1 MCGIAGY
8 AGPRAA
14 EQAGRVGAM
23 LQAIAHRGP
32 DNEGLWNDGD
42 VALGHRRLSIIDTS
56 ASGNQPMVS
65 ASERFVLVYN
75 GEIYNYLE
83 LRQELAATGIR
94 FTSDSD
100 SEVLLAAFE
109 AWGERCVQRFN
120 GMWAFVIWDRQAR
133 RLFASRDRFGEKPFY
148 YVVRDGGFW
157 FASEIKALK
166 ERVKVISQLLLKK
179 RLNSMSKNS

>member
-83 LRQELAATGIR
+83 LRKQLRDEHGAV
-94 FTSDSD
+94 FTTDGD
-100 SEVLLAAFE
+100 SEA
-109 AWGERCVQRFN
+109 
-120 GMWAFVIWDRQAR
+120 I
-133 RLFASRDRFGEKPFY
+133 
-148 YVVRDGGFW
+148 VV
-157 FASEIKALK
+157 A
-166 ERVKVISQLLLKK
+166 
-179 RLNSMSKNS
+179 